1 MDKISIFVSYRRED
15 SRHQADRLCD
25 RLVDHFGAG
34 QVFQDV
40 DGVPLGLDFRNDV
53 ERPDPRD

>member
-15 SRHQADRLCD
+15 SRHQTDRLCD

-40 DGVPLGLDFRNDV
+40 DGIQQGWIFARS
-53 ERPDPRD
+53 